1 MHRTILFK
9 VVKLTKAF
17 KMFRAC
23 LLCSMAIELNSKDGL
38 QYYKKPRRN
47 IRKRRLLVKQIPKH
61 SSYVIVLIRGLS
73 YAQTN
78 RVVDGNAHA

>member
-1 MHRTILFK
+1 
-9 VVKLTKAF
+9 
-17 KMFRAC
+17 
-23 LLCSMAIELNSKDGL
+23 MAIELNSKDGL

-61 SSYVIVLIRGLS
+61 HVIVLIRGLS